1 MRRLLDQDLNEE
13 CQSGSKRKKKTELN
27 LVDDLKTEQK
37 KIKYRDFL
45 RRTFF

>member
-1 MRRLLDQDLNEE
+1 MKDANPDP
-13 CQSGSKRKKKTELN
+13 KDKKTELN